1 VIISVSKEIIKMQS
15 GSVSLPI
22 SMPDSQQGQHKKVP
36 NIFERFLRVL
46 SSGKFIV
53 YRSCQTTWHTI
64 VSFSLFLIEHIA
76 LLLRI
81 IPKRFYPNLLYPI
94 EEEIVSTTTRVIFT
108 RRKQNRRQVC
118 LKLWQFENSCNP
130 DLVTRKVTYL
140 LEGLEFNRRVA
151 PFVYFGIAPIYLN
164 GYEDS
169 KKILR
174 GKLMEDPKERHFE
187 YGMDY
192 ALVMRR
198 LDESLKLNNLIYQQK
213 LCDLGDFE
221 FLAKEVAHMH
231 KKLDNS
237 PIDKGTPHSIQSKLV
252 INCRLFEESLHQLI
266 KESQRLCI
274 PDEACSFID
283 KYLWIK
289 TIITKAYAECSG
301 LFQQRYVSQCIKRCH
316 GDLKTTNLWIEPA
329 KSYFFG
335 LKKRPQHLIALDCV
349 DFNPEFCHI
358 DTLSD
363 LAMLT
368 IDLELHLY
376 NWLNKGSNRQSERD
390 LTQHF
395 LNCYLHEMHE
405 DRDKS
410 DLLLEYYMTE
420 KSMVCA
426 YVSILYDERFV
437 IGKKYLEVAS
447 SHAQKLEKMLTHS
460 DTTTQTPSLLVSP

>member
-1 VIISVSKEIIKMQS
+1 MQS
-15 GSVSLPI
+15 GSVFLPT
-22 SMPDSQQGQHKKVP
+22 SMPDSQQRHQKKIP
-36 NIFERFLRVL
+36 NKFERFHKIFSSSMLFGYRLVRITYHTLRR
-46 SSGKFIV
+46 F
-53 YRSCQTTWHTI
+53 
-64 VSFSLFLIEHIA
+64 FLFLIEHIA

-81 IPKRFYPNLLYPI
+81 VPKRFYPDLLYPI

-108 RRKQNRRQVC
+108 RRKQNRQQVC
-118 LKLWQFENSCNP
+118 LKLWQFENICNP
-130 DLVTRKVTYL
+130 KLVTMKVTYL

-151 PFVYFGIAPIYLN
+151 PLVYFGIAPIYLN

-213 LCDLGDFE
+213 LCDLEDFE
-221 FLAKEVAHMH
+221 FLAKEVAQMH

-237 PIDKGTPHSIQSKLV
+237 PVDKGTPDSIWSKLE
-252 INCRLFEESLHQLI
+252 INCRLFEKSLHLLT
-266 KESQRLCI
+266 KESKRLCI
-274 PDEACSFID
+274 PNEDCSFID
-283 KYLWIK
+283 RYIRIN
-289 TIITKAYAECSG
+289 TIITRAYAECIG
-301 LFQQRYVSQCIKRCH
+301 LFQQRCGSHCIKRCH
-316 GDLKTTNLWIEPA
+316 GDLKTTNMWIEPA

-335 LKKRPQHLIALDCV
+335 LKKHPQYLIALDCV

-363 LAMLT
+363 LAMLI

-376 NWLNKGSNRQSERD
+376 NWLNKSSNIQSERD

-395 LNCYLHEMHE
+395 LNCYLREMQE
-405 DRDKS
+405 DRGKS

-437 IGKKYLEVAS
+437 IGKKYLEVAL

>member
-1 VIISVSKEIIKMQS
+1 MQS
-15 GSVSLPI
+15 GSVFLPTSL
-22 SMPDSQQGQHKKVP
+22 PDSQQRQQKKVP
-36 NIFERFLRVL
+36 NKFERFHKVFSTSMLF
-46 SSGKFIV
+46 G
-53 YRSCQTTWHTI
+53 YRLFRITSHTLG
-64 VSFSLFLIEHIA
+64 SFFLILIEHIA

-81 IPKRFYPNLLYPI
+81 IPKRFYPDLLYPI

-108 RRKQNRRQVC
+108 RRKQNRQQVC
-118 LKLWQFENSCNP
+118 LKLWQFENICNP
-130 DLVTRKVTYL
+130 ELVTRKVSYL

-151 PFVYFGIAPIYLN
+151 PFVYIGIAPIYLN
-164 GYEDS
+164 GNEDS

-174 GKLMEDPKERHFE
+174 GKLMENPKERHFK

-192 ALVMRR
+192 ALVMKR
-198 LDESLKLNNLIYQQK
+198 LDESLKLDNLIYQQK
-213 LCDLGDFE
+213 LCELGDFE
-221 FLAKEVAHMH
+221 FLAKEVAQIH

-237 PIDKGTPHSIQSKLV
+237 PVDKGTPDSIWSKLV
-252 INCRLFEESLHQLI
+252 INCRLFEESLHLLTN
-266 KESQRLCI
+266 ESQRLCI
-274 PDEACSFID
+274 QDEDCSFID
-283 KYLWIK
+283 PYLWIN
-289 TIITKAYAECSG
+289 TIITKAYAECIG
-301 LFQQRYVSQCIKRCH
+301 LFQQRYGSHCIKRCH

-335 LKKRPQHLIALDCV
+335 LKKRPQYLIALDCV

-376 NWLNKGSNRQSERD
+376 NWLNKSFNRESERD

-395 LNCYLHEMHE
+395 LNCYFHEMQE

-420 KSMVCA
+420 KSMVCS
-426 YVSILYDERFV
+426 YVSILYDQRSV
-437 IGKKYLEVAS
+437 IGKKYLEVAL

-460 DTTTQTPSLLVSP
+460 DTTTQTSSLSVSP